1 MIDAE
6 EALKKLIE
14 GNRRF
19 VENVMRH
26 HHRMHERRVEVAKGQ
41 TPLAVIVGCSDSRVP
56 PEIIFDQGIGDIFV
70 VRTAG
75 NVVDEVALGSI
86 QYAVEHLHVRL
97 VVVLGHKRC
106 GAVDACVKG
115 ADVHGHL
122 KKVMDAIRP
131 AVEKAR
137 DQGGDMVQKAV
148 RENVQSTVT
157 KIRKSLPSVP
167 RKYKIVGAFYDLDN
181 GTVSLL

>member
-6 EALKKLIE
+6 KALKKLIE

-19 VENVMRH
+19 VENMVRH
-26 HHRMHERRVEVAKGQ
+26 HHRMHERRMEVAKGQ

-56 PEIIFDQGIGDIFV
+56 PEIIFDQAIGDIFV

-115 ADVHGHL
+115 EDVRGKL

-137 DQGGDMVQKAV
+137 DRGGDIIENTVKANIQFV
-148 RENVQSTVT
+148 MKRIRNSLSSIRGKK
-157 KIRKSLPSVP
+157 KI
-167 RKYKIVGAFYDLDN
+167 IGAYYDLDT
-181 GTVSLL
+181 GRVELL

>member
-1 MIDAE
+1 MTDAE
-6 EALKKLIE
+6 TALKKLVE
-14 GNRRF
+14 GNGRF
-19 VENVMRH
+19 VKNMMSH
-26 HHRMHERRVEVAKGQ
+26 HHRMHERRMEVARGQ
-41 TPLAVIVGCSDSRVP
+41 NPFAVVVGCSDSRVP
-56 PEIIFDQGIGDIFV
+56 PEIVFDQGIGDIFV

-106 GAVDACVKG
+106 GAVDACVKDMNAQG
-115 ADVHGHL
+115 EL
-122 KKVMDAIRP
+122 KKVMDAIGP

-137 DQGGDMVQKAV
+137 GQGGDMIENAV
-148 RENVQSTVT
+148 RENVRSTMI
-157 KIRKSLPSVP
+157 KIRKSLPSAP
-167 RKYKIVGAFYDLDN
+167 RECRVVGALYDLDH